1 MRRFFLVD
9 YENVSDGG
17 LHGFFDLTGDD
28 TVALFYTQNANKI
41 SIDFFEIAMRSD
53 KAAHIAFIKVNP
65 GNQAL
70 DLQLA
75 SYLGALMAS
84 AEDDCA
90 FYIVSKDKG
99 FQCLIPFWGAHHGGT
114 PLYQVRSIEDA
125 IHPGEAAPVEAKPA
139 EVKPARTARPK
150 QRRPAPSPKQP
161 EKAPEAKAPEVET
174 IEVKAPEAKATEA
187 NAPEEKP
194 SEAEAPAVKAPEAK
208 APVPEAPQPATP
220 VKPKKAAKAK
230 SPSAASAGKAA
241 ANNMVQQVL
250 SKAKV
255 DSPDI
260 AFMASL
266 VSKHTGQEKM
276 KQTVYRATIA
286 KFGQKRGLEI
296 YNLVK
301 SLLK

>member
-53 KAAHIAFIKVNP
+53 KAANIAFIKVNP

-99 FQCLIPFWGAHHGGT
+99 FQCLIPFWSAHHGGT
-114 PLYQVRSIEDA
+114 PLYQVRSIQEA
-125 IHPGEAAPVEAKPA
+125 IQPDGTATA
-139 EVKPARTARPK
+139 EVKPARAARPQQK
-150 QRRPAPSPKQP
+150 PVPQPAKQP
-161 EKAPEAKAPEVET
+161 EKAPEAQ
-174 IEVKAPEAKATEA
+174 PEAAA
-187 NAPEEKP
+187 
-194 SEAEAPAVKAPEAK
+194 EAEAVPVGEDKPQPPAPESST
-208 APVPEAPQPATP
+208 TP

-276 KQTVYRATIA
+276 KQTVYRSTIA

>member
-53 KAAHIAFIKVNP
+53 KAANIAFIKVNP

-99 FQCLIPFWGAHHGGT
+99 FQCLIPFWSAHHGGT
-114 PLYQVRSIEDA
+114 PLYQVRSIEEA
-125 IHPGEAAPVEAKPA
+125 IAPAKQAVKQPNPAEKPAAKPESKP
-139 EVKPARTARPK
+139 EVKPAS
-150 QRRPAPSPKQP
+150 Q
-161 EKAPEAKAPEVET
+161 PEAKAEA
-174 IEVKAPEAKATEA
+174 APE
-187 NAPEEKP
+187 PQ
-194 SEAEAPAVKAPEAK
+194 SEPQPEAPA
-208 APVPEAPQPATP
+208 PA

-230 SPSAASAGKAA
+230 AASAGKAA

>member
-53 KAAHIAFIKVNP
+53 KAANIAFIKVNP

-99 FQCLIPFWGAHHGGT
+99 FQCLIPFWSAHHGGT
-114 PLYQVRSIEDA
+114 PLYQVRSIQEA
-125 IHPGEAAPVEAKPA
+125 IQPDGTATA
-139 EVKPARTARPK
+139 EVKPARAARPQQK
-150 QRRPAPSPKQP
+150 PAPQPPKQP
-161 EKAPEAKAPEVET
+161 EKTPEPQPEAA
-174 IEVKAPEAKATEA
+174 
-187 NAPEEKP
+187 
-194 SEAEAPAVKAPEAK
+194 AEAPAAPLVEDKPQPPAPETA
-208 APVPEAPQPATP
+208 ATP

-230 SPSAASAGKAA
+230 AASAGKAA

>member
-114 PLYQVRSIEDA
+114 PLYQVRSIEEA
-125 IHPGEAAPVEAKPA
+125 IAPAKPA
-139 EVKPARTARPK
+139 VKQPKPAEKPAAKPESKPEVKPAS
-150 QRRPAPSPKQP
+150 Q
-161 EKAPEAKAPEVET
+161 PEAKAEA
-174 IEVKAPEAKATEA
+174 APE
-187 NAPEEKP
+187 PQ
-194 SEAEAPAVKAPEAK
+194 SEPQPEAPATA
-208 APVPEAPQPATP
+208 

-230 SPSAASAGKAA
+230 SVSPTSASKVAMNTK
-241 ANNMVQQVL
+241 VQQVL

-266 VSKHTGQEKM
+266 VTKHVGQDKM

>member
-41 SIDFFEIAMRSD
+41 SIDFFEVAMRSD
-53 KAAHIAFIKVNP
+53 KAANIAFIKVNP

-84 AEDDCA
+84 AEDGCA

-99 FQCLIPFWGAHHGGT
+99 FQCLIPFWSAHHGGT

-125 IHPGEAAPVEAKPA
+125 LHPGEPQPTEPKPA
-139 EVKPARTARPK
+139 EVKPARTARRPQQK
-150 QRRPAPSPKQP
+150 PAPQPPKQP
-161 EKAPEAKAPEVET
+161 EKAPEPQQ
-174 IEVKAPEAKATEA
+174 EAAA
-187 NAPEEKP
+187 
-194 SEAEAPAVKAPEAK
+194 EAEAAPLVEDK
-208 APVPEAPQPATP
+208 PQPPVPETAATP

-230 SPSAASAGKAA
+230 SSSASSAGKAA

>member
-53 KAAHIAFIKVNP
+53 KAADIAFIKVNP

-99 FQCLIPFWGAHHGGT
+99 FQCLIPFWSAHHGGT
-114 PLYQVRSIEDA
+114 PLYQVRSIQEA
-125 IHPGEAAPVEAKPA
+125 IQPDGTATA
-139 EVKPARTARPK
+139 EVKPARAARPQQK
-150 QRRPAPSPKQP
+150 PVPQPAKQP
-161 EKAPEAKAPEVET
+161 EKTPEPQPEAVA
-174 IEVKAPEAKATEA
+174 
-187 NAPEEKP
+187 
-194 SEAEAPAVKAPEAK
+194 EAEAVPVGEDKPQPPAPESS
-208 APVPEAPQPATP
+208 ATP

-230 SPSAASAGKAA
+230 SLSAASAGKAA

>member
-53 KAAHIAFIKVNP
+53 KAANIAFIKVNP

-99 FQCLIPFWGAHHGGT
+99 FQCLIPFWSAHHGAT

-125 IHPGEAAPVEAKPA
+125 IHPGEPQPTEPKPA
-139 EVKPARTARPK
+139 EVKPAPTARPQPK
-150 QRRPAPSPKQP
+150 PAPQPPKQP
-161 EKAPEAKAPEVET
+161 EKVPEAQ
-174 IEVKAPEAKATEA
+174 PEAAA
-187 NAPEEKP
+187 
-194 SEAEAPAVKAPEAK
+194 EAEAAPLVEDKPQPPAPETA
-208 APVPEAPQPATP
+208 ATP

-230 SPSAASAGKAA
+230 AASAGKAA

>member
-53 KAAHIAFIKVNP
+53 KAANIAFIKVNP

-125 IHPGEAAPVEAKPA
+125 LHPGEPQPTETKPA
-139 EVKPARTARPK
+139 EVKPARTARRP
-150 QRRPAPSPKQP
+150 QRKAAPQPPKQP
-161 EKAPEAKAPEVET
+161 EKVPEPQPEAAAEAQTAPLVEDKPQPPAPEAA
-174 IEVKAPEAKATEA
+174 
-187 NAPEEKP
+187 
-194 SEAEAPAVKAPEAK
+194 
-208 APVPEAPQPATP
+208 ATP

-230 SPSAASAGKAA
+230 AASAGKAA

>member
-17 LHGFFDLTGDD
+17 LHGFFDLTAGD

-53 KAAHIAFIKVNP
+53 KAANIAFIKVNP

-114 PLYQVRSIEDA
+114 PLYQVRSIEEA
-125 IHPGEAAPVEAKPA
+125 LHPGEPQPTEPKPA
-139 EVKPARTARPK
+139 EVKPARTARRP
-150 QRRPAPSPKQP
+150 QRKAAPQPPKQP
-161 EKAPEAKAPEVET
+161 EKAPEAQPEAAAEAQTAPLVED
-174 IEVKAPEAKATEA
+174 KPQPPAPEAA
-187 NAPEEKP
+187 
-194 SEAEAPAVKAPEAK
+194 
-208 APVPEAPQPATP
+208 ATP

-230 SPSAASAGKAA
+230 AASAGKAA

>member
-1 MRRFFLVD
+1 M
-9 YENVSDGG
+9 EG
-17 LHGFFDLTGDD
+17 
-28 TVALFYTQNANKI
+28 
-41 SIDFFEIAMRSD
+41 
-53 KAAHIAFIKVNP
+53 
-65 GNQAL
+65 
-70 DLQLA
+70 
-75 SYLGALMAS
+75 
-84 AEDDCA
+84 
-90 FYIVSKDKG
+90 
-99 FQCLIPFWGAHHGGT
+99 
-114 PLYQVRSIEDA
+114 
-125 IHPGEAAPVEAKPA
+125 
-139 EVKPARTARPK
+139 
-150 QRRPAPSPKQP
+150 
-161 EKAPEAKAPEVET
+161 KAPET
-174 IEVKAPEAKATEA
+174 T
-187 NAPEEKP
+187 
-194 SEAEAPAVKAPEAK
+194 
-208 APVPEAPQPATP
+208 ATP

-266 VSKHTGQEKM
+266 VSKHTGQDKM

>member
-9 YENVSDGG
+9 YENVSDSG

-53 KAAHIAFIKVNP
+53 KAANIAFIKVNP

-99 FQCLIPFWGAHHGGT
+99 FQCLIPFWSAHHGGT
-114 PLYQVRSIEDA
+114 PLYQVRSIQEA
-125 IHPGEAAPVEAKPA
+125 IQPGGTATA
-139 EVKPARTARPK
+139 EVKPARAARPQQK
-150 QRRPAPSPKQP
+150 PVPQPAKQP
-161 EKAPEAKAPEVET
+161 EKTPEAQ
-174 IEVKAPEAKATEA
+174 PEAATEA
-187 NAPEEKP
+187 EVVPVVEDKP
-194 SEAEAPAVKAPEAK
+194 QP
-208 APVPEAPQPATP
+208 PVPETAATP

-266 VSKHTGQEKM
+266 VSKHTGQDKM

>member
-53 KAAHIAFIKVNP
+53 KAANIAFIKVNP

-99 FQCLIPFWGAHHGGT
+99 FQCLIPFWSAHHGGT
-114 PLYQVRSIEDA
+114 PLYQVRSIQEA
-125 IHPGEAAPVEAKPA
+125 IQPDGTATA
-139 EVKPARTARPK
+139 EVKPARAARPQQK
-150 QRRPAPSPKQP
+150 PVPQPAKQP
-161 EKAPEAKAPEVET
+161 EKAPET
-174 IEVKAPEAKATEA
+174 QPEAAA
-187 NAPEEKP
+187 
-194 SEAEAPAVKAPEAK
+194 EAEAAPLVEDKPQPPAPESST
-208 APVPEAPQPATP
+208 TP

-276 KQTVYRATIA
+276 KQTVYRSTIA

>member
-53 KAAHIAFIKVNP
+53 KAANIAFIKVNP

-99 FQCLIPFWGAHHGGT
+99 FQCLIPFWSAHHGGT

-125 IHPGEAAPVEAKPA
+125 LHPGEPQPTETKPA

-161 EKAPEAKAPEVET
+161 EKTPESQPEAAAEAQTAPLVEDKPQPPAPETA
-174 IEVKAPEAKATEA
+174 
-187 NAPEEKP
+187 
-194 SEAEAPAVKAPEAK
+194 
-208 APVPEAPQPATP
+208 ATP

-230 SPSAASAGKAA
+230 AASAGKAA

>member
-53 KAAHIAFIKVNP
+53 TAAHIAFIKVNP
-65 GNQAL
+65 GSQAL

-114 PLYQVRSIEDA
+114 PLYHVRSIEEA
-125 IHPGEAAPVEAKPA
+125 IQPGGAKPA
-139 EVKPARTARPK
+139 EVKPARAARPQPK
-150 QRRPAPSPKQP
+150 PAPQPPKQP
-161 EKAPEAKAPEVET
+161 EKTPEPQPETDPAPQPAPVVEGKAPET
-174 IEVKAPEAKATEA
+174 T
-187 NAPEEKP
+187 
-194 SEAEAPAVKAPEAK
+194 
-208 APVPEAPQPATP
+208 ATP

-230 SPSAASAGKAA
+230 SPSSASAGKAA

-266 VSKHTGQEKM
+266 VSKHTGQDKM

>member
-53 KAAHIAFIKVNP
+53 KAANIAFIKVNP

-99 FQCLIPFWGAHHGGT
+99 FQCLIPFWSAHHGGT

-125 IHPGEAAPVEAKPA
+125 IHPGEPQPTEPKPA
-139 EVKPARTARPK
+139 EVKPARTAQPK

-161 EKAPEAKAPEVET
+161 EKAPEPL
-174 IEVKAPEAKATEA
+174 PEAAA
-187 NAPEEKP
+187 
-194 SEAEAPAVKAPEAK
+194 EAEAAPLVEDTPQPPAPETA
-208 APVPEAPQPATP
+208 ATP

-230 SPSAASAGKAA
+230 SLSAASAGKAA

>member
-17 LHGFFDLTGDD
+17 LHGFFDLTEDD

-53 KAAHIAFIKVNP
+53 KAANIAFIKVNP

-99 FQCLIPFWGAHHGGT
+99 FQCLIPFWSAHHGGT
-114 PLYQVRSIEDA
+114 PLYQVRSIQEA
-125 IHPGEAAPVEAKPA
+125 IQPDGTATA
-139 EVKPARTARPK
+139 EVKPARAARPQQK
-150 QRRPAPSPKQP
+150 PVPQPAKQP
-161 EKAPEAKAPEVET
+161 EKAPEAQ
-174 IEVKAPEAKATEA
+174 TEA
-187 NAPEEKP
+187 AA
-194 SEAEAPAVKAPEAK
+194 EAEAVPVGEDKPQPPAPESS
-208 APVPEAPQPATP
+208 ATP

-230 SPSAASAGKAA
+230 SLSAASAGKAA

-276 KQTVYRATIA
+276 KQTVYRSTIA

>member
-41 SIDFFEIAMRSD
+41 SIDFFEIAMHSD
-53 KAAHIAFIKVNP
+53 TAAHIAFIKVNP

-99 FQCLIPFWGAHHGGT
+99 FQCLIPFWSAHHGGT
-114 PLYQVRSIEDA
+114 PLYQVRSIQEA
-125 IHPGEAAPVEAKPA
+125 IQPDGTATA
-139 EVKPARTARPK
+139 EVKPARAARPQQK
-150 QRRPAPSPKQP
+150 SVPQPAKQP
-161 EKAPEAKAPEVET
+161 EKTPEVQPEAAV
-174 IEVKAPEAKATEA
+174 
-187 NAPEEKP
+187 
-194 SEAEAPAVKAPEAK
+194 EAEAAPLVEDKPQPPAPETA
-208 APVPEAPQPATP
+208 ATP

-230 SPSAASAGKAA
+230 AASAGKAA

>member
-41 SIDFFEIAMRSD
+41 SIDFFEVAMRSD
-53 KAAHIAFIKVNP
+53 KAANIAFIKVNP

-99 FQCLIPFWGAHHGGT
+99 FQCLIPFWSAHHGGT

-125 IHPGEAAPVEAKPA
+125 IHPGEPQPTEPKPA

-150 QRRPAPSPKQP
+150 QRRPAPSLKQP
-161 EKAPEAKAPEVET
+161 EKTPEAKAPEAKT
-174 IEVKAPEAKATEA
+174 IEVKATEA

-194 SEAEAPAVKAPEAK
+194 SGAEAPEVKAPEAK
-208 APVPEAPQPATP
+208 PTVPEASQPAP
-220 VKPKKAAKAK
+220 AVKPKKAAKAK
-230 SPSAASAGKAA
+230 SLSAASAGKAA

>member
-53 KAAHIAFIKVNP
+53 KAANIAFIKVNP

-114 PLYQVRSIEDA
+114 PLYQVRSIEEA
-125 IHPGEAAPVEAKPA
+125 LHPGEPQPTEPKPA
-139 EVKPARTARPK
+139 EVKPARTARRP
-150 QRRPAPSPKQP
+150 QRKAAPQPPKQP
-161 EKAPEAKAPEVET
+161 EKAPEAQPEAAAEAQTAPLVEDKPQPPAPET
-174 IEVKAPEAKATEA
+174 AAT
-187 NAPEEKP
+187 
-194 SEAEAPAVKAPEAK
+194 S
-208 APVPEAPQPATP
+208 

-230 SPSAASAGKAA
+230 AASAGKAA

>member
-53 KAAHIAFIKVNP
+53 KAANIAFIKVNP

-99 FQCLIPFWGAHHGGT
+99 FQCLIPFWSAHHGGT
-114 PLYQVRSIEDA
+114 PLYQVRSIQEA
-125 IHPGEAAPVEAKPA
+125 IQPDGTATA
-139 EVKPARTARPK
+139 EVKPARAARPQQK
-150 QRRPAPSPKQP
+150 PVPQPARQP
-161 EKAPEAKAPEVET
+161 EKTPEAKAPEVKT
-174 IEVKAPEAKATEA
+174 IEEKAIEAKATEA

-208 APVPEAPQPATP
+208 PTVPEAPQPAP
-220 VKPKKAAKAK
+220 AVKPKKAAKAK
-230 SPSAASAGKAA
+230 SLSAASAGKAA

-276 KQTVYRATIA
+276 KQTVYRSTIA

>member
-1 MRRFFLVD
+1 MENEEPYMRRFFLVD

-53 KAAHIAFIKVNP
+53 TAAHIAFIKVNP

-99 FQCLIPFWGAHHGGT
+99 FQCLIPFWSAHHGGT
-114 PLYQVRSIEDA
+114 PLYQVRSIEEA
-125 IHPGEAAPVEAKPA
+125 IQPGGAKPA
-139 EVKPARTARPK
+139 EVKPARAARPQPK
-150 QRRPAPSPKQP
+150 PAPQPPKQP
-161 EKAPEAKAPEVET
+161 EKTPEPQPETDPAPQPAPVVEGKAPET
-174 IEVKAPEAKATEA
+174 T
-187 NAPEEKP
+187 
-194 SEAEAPAVKAPEAK
+194 
-208 APVPEAPQPATP
+208 ATP

-230 SPSAASAGKAA
+230 SLSAASAGKAA

-266 VSKHTGQEKM
+266 VSKHTGQDKM

>member
-53 KAAHIAFIKVNP
+53 KAANIAFIKVNP

-99 FQCLIPFWGAHHGGT
+99 FQCLIPFWSAHHGGT
-114 PLYQVRSIEDA
+114 PLYQVRSIQEA
-125 IHPGEAAPVEAKPA
+125 IQPDGTATA
-139 EVKPARTARPK
+139 EVKPARAARPQQK
-150 QRRPAPSPKQP
+150 PVPQPAKQP
-161 EKAPEAKAPEVET
+161 EKAPEAQ
-174 IEVKAPEAKATEA
+174 TEA
-187 NAPEEKP
+187 AA
-194 SEAEAPAVKAPEAK
+194 EAEAVPVGEDKPQPPAPESS
-208 APVPEAPQPATP
+208 ATP

-230 SPSAASAGKAA
+230 SLSAASAGKAA

-276 KQTVYRATIA
+276 KQTVYRSTIA

>member
-41 SIDFFEIAMRSD
+41 SIDFFEIAMRSH
-53 KAAHIAFIKVNP
+53 KAANIAFIKVNP

-99 FQCLIPFWGAHHGGT
+99 FQCLIPFWSAHHGAT
-114 PLYQVRSIEDA
+114 PLYQVRSIEEA
-125 IHPGEAAPVEAKPA
+125 IRPGETKPVEVKPA
-139 EVKPARTARPK
+139 EVKPIRPQPQK
-150 QRRPAPSPKQP
+150 PAPQPPKQP
-161 EKAPEAKAPEVET
+161 EKTPEPQPETAPAPQPAPVVEGKAPET
-174 IEVKAPEAKATEA
+174 T
-187 NAPEEKP
+187 
-194 SEAEAPAVKAPEAK
+194 
-208 APVPEAPQPATP
+208 ATP

-230 SPSAASAGKAA
+230 SLSAASAGKAA

>member
-41 SIDFFEIAMRSD
+41 SIDFFEIAMHSD
-53 KAAHIAFIKVNP
+53 TAAHIAFIKVNP

-99 FQCLIPFWGAHHGGT
+99 FQCLIPFWSAHHGGT

-125 IHPGEAAPVEAKPA
+125 LHPGEPQPTEPKPA

-150 QRRPAPSPKQP
+150 QRKAAPQPPKQP
-161 EKAPEAKAPEVET
+161 EKTPEPQPETAPAPQPAPVVEDKAPET
-174 IEVKAPEAKATEA
+174 T
-187 NAPEEKP
+187 
-194 SEAEAPAVKAPEAK
+194 
-208 APVPEAPQPATP
+208 ATP

-230 SPSAASAGKAA
+230 SLSAASAGKAA

-266 VSKHTGQEKM
+266 VSKHTGQDKM

>member
-53 KAAHIAFIKVNP
+53 KAANIAFIKVNP

-99 FQCLIPFWGAHHGGT
+99 FQCLIPFWSAHHGGT
-114 PLYQVRSIEDA
+114 PLYQVRSIQEA
-125 IHPGEAAPVEAKPA
+125 IQPDGTATA
-139 EVKPARTARPK
+139 EVKPARAARPQQK
-150 QRRPAPSPKQP
+150 PVPQPAKQP
-161 EKAPEAKAPEVET
+161 EKAPEAQ
-174 IEVKAPEAKATEA
+174 PEAAA
-187 NAPEEKP
+187 
-194 SEAEAPAVKAPEAK
+194 EAEAVPVGEDKPQPPAPESS
-208 APVPEAPQPATP
+208 ATP

-230 SPSAASAGKAA
+230 SLSAASAGKAA

-276 KQTVYRATIA
+276 KQTVYRSTIA

>member
-28 TVALFYTQNANKI
+28 TVALFYTMNANKI

-53 KAAHIAFIKVNP
+53 KAANIAFIKVNP

-125 IHPGEAAPVEAKPA
+125 LYPGEPQPTEPKPA
-139 EVKPARTARPK
+139 EVKPACTARRP
-150 QRRPAPSPKQP
+150 QRKAAPQPPKQP
-161 EKAPEAKAPEVET
+161 EKTPEPQPEPAAEAQAAPLVEDKPQPPAPESST
-174 IEVKAPEAKATEA
+174 
-187 NAPEEKP
+187 
-194 SEAEAPAVKAPEAK
+194 
-208 APVPEAPQPATP
+208 TP

-230 SPSAASAGKAA
+230 SSSASSAGKAA

>member
-41 SIDFFEIAMRSD
+41 SIDFFEVAMRSD
-53 KAAHIAFIKVNP
+53 KAANIAFIKVNP

-99 FQCLIPFWGAHHGGT
+99 FQCLIPFWSAHHGAT

-125 IHPGEAAPVEAKPA
+125 IHPGEAAPVEARPA

-161 EKAPEAKAPEVET
+161 EKAPEAKAPEVKT
-174 IEVKAPEAKATEA
+174 IEAKAPEAKATEA

-194 SEAEAPAVKAPEAK
+194 SEAEAPAVKAPETK
-208 APVPEAPQPATP
+208 PTVPEAPQPAP
-220 VKPKKAAKAK
+220 AVKPKKAAKAK
-230 SPSAASAGKAA
+230 AASAGKAA

-276 KQTVYRATIA
+276 KQTVYRSTIA

>member
-41 SIDFFEIAMRSD
+41 SIDFFEIAMHSD
-53 KAAHIAFIKVNP
+53 TAAHIAFIKVNP

-99 FQCLIPFWGAHHGGT
+99 FQCLIPFWSAHHGGT
-114 PLYQVRSIEDA
+114 PLYQVRSIQEA
-125 IHPGEAAPVEAKPA
+125 IQPDGTATA
-139 EVKPARTARPK
+139 EVKPARAARPQQK
-150 QRRPAPSPKQP
+150 PAPQPAKQP
-161 EKAPEAKAPEVET
+161 EKAPEPQ
-174 IEVKAPEAKATEA
+174 PEAAA
-187 NAPEEKP
+187 
-194 SEAEAPAVKAPEAK
+194 EAEAVPVVEDKPQPPAPETA
-208 APVPEAPQPATP
+208 ATP

-230 SPSAASAGKAA
+230 AASAGKAA

>member
-41 SIDFFEIAMRSD
+41 SIDFFEVAMRSD
-53 KAAHIAFIKVNP
+53 KAANIAFIKVNP

-99 FQCLIPFWGAHHGGT
+99 FQCLIPFWSAHHGAT

-125 IHPGEAAPVEAKPA
+125 LHPGEPQPTEPKPA
-139 EVKPARTARPK
+139 EVKPARTARRP
-150 QRRPAPSPKQP
+150 QRKAAPQPPKQP
-161 EKAPEAKAPEVET
+161 EKAPEPQ
-174 IEVKAPEAKATEA
+174 PEAAA
-187 NAPEEKP
+187 
-194 SEAEAPAVKAPEAK
+194 EAEAAPLVEDKPQPPAPETA
-208 APVPEAPQPATP
+208 ATP

-230 SPSAASAGKAA
+230 SSSASSSGKAA